1 MPIMMLPNAGIEAAV
16 SRPVTL
22 DIADQ
27 VMEILQIPK
36 NTRIV
41 FKGSS
46 DSVYQSGSL
55 VSDAANPVS
64 TAGNVEHVQMA
75 GNSQLTIEVTERFVE
90 ESLGTIAV
98 NQPEHTPFF
107 HDDKLG
113 ITAKIV
119 YIPTEVSINFKYKS
133 RSKSLAEKI
142 RHDTW
147 ARVSNMRD
155 VNLHTV
161 TYTVPVTDPFIS
173 VIRYLHA
180 LRESV
185 SGYGEQFE
193 EYFLSYASP
202 ALTQI
207 SRMNGRSPAY
217 TLQETATRILGMFDF
232 TGTMERSEKD
242 SEGSTFSIE
251 FAYKFTYEKP
261 ANQVLKFPVAI
272 HNQLVDRRLVEH
284 DTVDLSKKKKT
295 FYSSSIKHM
304 REWEV
309 DNILDQLVLH
319 DKYVRVPSYDDI
331 IYDNCVSGTR
341 TLFSAICSIDDDDP
355 KHLLN
360 LNDLGNYLFNEE
372 ILQFIKDEEWQYIYK
387 PYQSFLHI
395 SHYRN
400 SFLSHHESATVDKDL
415 NFNTVTD
422 LNKRVINRVR
432 LSIAKNILD
441 VDHRAIQ
448 RMLKYPEILK
458 KLVLAT
464 ETNRVHLERLRPRV
478 DITHLFSDLPNIGA
492 PRSLYDTN
500 RVQTN
505 TVLISGV
512 ASGTKDQVV
521 RGTNTKLFNQIYG
534 KHRI

>member
-1 MPIMMLPNAGIEAAV
+1 MLPNTGIETSV

-36 NTRIV
+36 DTRIV
-41 FKGSS
+41 FKGDS

-55 VSDAANPVS
+55 VKDSSNPTS
-64 TAGNVEHVQMA
+64 TTGNTNHVQMA
-75 GNSQLTIEVTERFVE
+75 ANSQLSIEVTERFME
-90 ESLGTIAV
+90 EYLGTFAV

-133 RSKSLAEKI
+133 RSKSLTDKI

-147 ARVSNMRD
+147 ARVNNLRD

-161 TYTVPVTDPFIS
+161 TYTVPVSDAFIN

-180 LRESV
+180 LRENV
-185 SGYGEQFE
+185 AGYGESFND
-193 EYFLSYASP
+193 YFLSYASP

-207 SRMNGRSPAY
+207 SRLNGKNPNYS
-217 TLQETATRILGMFDF
+217 LQETATRILGLFDF
-232 TGTMERSEKD
+232 TGAMEKAEKD
-242 SEGSTFSIE
+242 SEGSTYTLDFS
-251 FAYKFTYEKP
+251 YKFTYEKP
-261 ANQVLKFPVAI
+261 SNQVLKFPVAI
-272 HNQLVDRRLVEH
+272 HNQLVDRRLVDH
-284 DTVDLSKKKKT
+284 DSPNITEKKKT

-304 REWEV
+304 RQWEI
-309 DNILDQLVLH
+309 DNVLDQLV
-319 DKYVRVPSYDDI
+319 DTVSYITIPSYDDI
-331 IYDNCVSGTR
+331 IYDNHVSGTR
-341 TLFSAICSIDDDDP
+341 TLFSAICAVDDATP
-355 KHLLN
+355 KLLLN
-360 LNDLGNYLFNEE
+360 LNDLGSFHFNED
-372 ILQFIKDEEWQYIYK
+372 ILNFIKEEEWKYIYK

-400 SFLSHHESATVDKDL
+400 SFLTRHDSVTVDRDL
-415 NFNTVTD
+415 NFQSSSNLD
-422 LNKRVINRVR
+422 KRVINRVR

-441 VDHRAIQ
+441 VDHRVIQ
-448 RMLKYPEILK
+448 RLLKYPKILRT
-458 KLVLAT
+458 LVLAT

-478 DITHLFSDLPNIGA
+478 DITHLFTDLPNIGA

-500 RVQTN
+500 MVQTN
-505 TVLISGV
+505 NVLISGI
-512 ASGTKDQVV
+512 AAGNKADMV
-521 RGTNTKLFNQIYG
+521 RGRNVKLFNQIYG

>member
-1 MPIMMLPNAGIEAAV
+1 MMLPNAGIEAAV

-36 NTRIV
+36 DTRIV
-41 FKGSS
+41 FKGDS

-55 VSDAANPVS
+55 ISDATNPVS

-75 GNSQLTIEVTERFVE
+75 GNSQLSIEVTERFLE
-90 ESLGTIAV
+90 EALGTIAV

-113 ITAKIV
+113 ITAKLV
-119 YIPTEVSINFKYKS
+119 YIPTEVTINFKYKA
-133 RSKSLAEKI
+133 RSKSLASKI

-155 VNLHTV
+155 VNVHTV
-161 TYTVPVTDPFIS
+161 TYTVPVSSAFMS

-180 LRESV
+180 LRENV
-185 SGYGEQFE
+185 DGYGEKFE
-193 EYFLSYASP
+193 PYFLSYASP

-207 SRMNGRSPAY
+207 SRLEGSNPHYS
-217 TLQETATRILGMFDF
+217 LQETATRILGMFDF
-232 TGTMERSEKD
+232 TGTMEKAEKD
-242 SEGSTFSIE
+242 SEGSTYTVD

-261 ANQVLKFPVAI
+261 SNQVLKFPVAI
-272 HNQLVDRRLVEH
+272 HNQLVDRRLVDH
-284 DTVDLSKKKKT
+284 DSVDLSKKRKT

-304 REWEV
+304 REWEI
-309 DNILDQLVLH
+309 DNILDQLVEH
-319 DKYVRVPSYDDI
+319 DSYVRIPNYDDI
-331 IYDNCVSGTR
+331 IYDNHVSGTR
-341 TLFSAICSIDDDDP
+341 TLFSAICSVDEKTP
-355 KHLLN
+355 KLLLN

-372 ILQFIKDEEWQYIYK
+372 VLQFIKDEEWKYIFK

-395 SHYRN
+395 SYYRN
-400 SFLSHHESATVDKDL
+400 SFLAHHETAYVDESL
-415 NFNTVTD
+415 NFVTVEN

-448 RMLKYPEILK
+448 RMVKYPEILK
-458 KLVLAT
+458 RLVLAT
-464 ETNRVHLERLRPRV
+464 ETNRVHLERLRPRI
-478 DITHLFSDLPNIGA
+478 DITHLFKDMPNIGS

-500 RVQTN
+500 RVQSN
-505 TVLISGV
+505 TVLVSGV
-512 ASGTKDQVV
+512 VAGSKDNIV
-521 RGTNTKLFNQIYG
+521 RGTNVKLYNQIYG